1 MSTSIRRCLDGVLR
15 GRGCLEGCCGA
26 VLVEDGGGDTG
37 GQSVWAQVAS
47 DLWSI
52 VSGPRGKGKSVRLVA
67 LDWKVSTYK
76 QLLGVHETAGISFV
90 DCHSDPQGWRAQR
103 GGSHKQADDVVNV
116 ANGLAAIEV
125 AAISVPEQILAND
138 SDEKTI
144 VVVDSLTTLLLQYSL
159 HQVIQFLDGLRC
171 SDAIGGMV
179 LRVYTD
185 VHQEPVISA
194 LEVICTSILR
204 VGKPSGLQRTIAS
217 SLGTS
222 QLHGEITIRQKIHT
236 GRVVVEKEWFSLAP
250 SGGVATFQPPTE
262 MRVDAKQAALAA
274 MKGLEPSQ
282 SDNTSLESNLMKDMD
297 GGMKLTLTSQE
308 RRAKEAVVLPYEKS
322 QGAQC
327 SELNVA
333 QESLGEIHYVR
344 DSESEY
350 DSDEDPDEDLDI

>member
-1 MSTSIRRCLDGVLR
+1 M
-15 GRGCLEGCCGA
+15 
-26 VLVEDGGGDTG
+26 
-37 GQSVWAQVAS
+37 
-47 DLWSI
+47 
-52 VSGPRGKGKSVRLVA
+52 
-67 LDWKVSTYK
+67 
-76 QLLGVHETAGISFV
+76 
-90 DCHSDPQGWRAQR
+90 RA
-103 GGSHKQADDVVNV
+103 
-116 ANGLAAIEV
+116 
-125 AAISVPEQILAND
+125 
-138 SDEKTI
+138 
-144 VVVDSLTTLLLQYSL
+144 
-159 HQVIQFLDGLRC
+159 C
-171 SDAIGGMV
+171 
-179 LRVYTD
+179 
-185 VHQEPVISA
+185 
-194 LEVICTSILR
+194 
-204 VGKPSGLQRTIAS
+204 
-217 SLGTS
+217 
-222 QLHGEITIRQKIHT
+222 
-236 GRVVVEKEWFSLAP
+236 RVVVEKEWFSLAP